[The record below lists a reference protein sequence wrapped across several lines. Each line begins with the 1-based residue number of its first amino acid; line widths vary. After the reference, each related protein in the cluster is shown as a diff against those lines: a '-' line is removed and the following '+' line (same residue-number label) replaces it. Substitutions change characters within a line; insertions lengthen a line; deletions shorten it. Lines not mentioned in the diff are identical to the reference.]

1 MVAAETGLKNTFF
14 MQHHFKD
21 LISICCLVK
30 ISPHTNTST
39 IPIKGSAFSSLTNKL
54 GPGKSTTALFQQN
67 INQVSRI
74 LQPHRVATPLSSP
87 GAEGLQVFGDNLDD
101 R

>member
-14 MQHHFKD
+14 MQQHFKD
-21 LISICCLVK
+21 FISICCLVK

-39 IPIKGSAFSSLTNKL
+39 ILYQSSAFSSLTNKL
-54 GPGKSTTALFQQN
+54 RPGKSTTLFQQN

-87 GAEGLQVFGDNLDD
+87 EAEGLQVFGYNLDD